1 MEDFKFVL
9 TLKKG
14 KKNVDIQGV
23 SMEEFING
31 ETPVIS
37 VFINGENDT
46 KEVINF
52 PRDLSVA
59 VNDFESTENEEY
71 TFAKVANKTK

>member
-23 SMEEFING
+23 SIEEFING

-37 VFINGENDT
+37 VFVNGENDT

-52 PRDLSVA
+52 PRDLSVSI
-59 VNDFESTENEEY
+59 NDFESTENEEY